1 MNGTSVGSVKRLMI
15 DKLSGRVAY
24 TVASFG
30 GFLGIGT
37 DEYTIPWNKLT
48 YDPSLGGFRT
58 DINAEQLKGS
68 PTFYRENNYSW
79 SDRQREETSFRT
91 GTPTPIGPDLTSDGM
106 RAAEK
111 AALIVSQIQVI
122 IISVSRHRCGWWPIG
137 SDADRDALS
146 NAVSLA
152 KTDEWRN

>member
-1 MNGTSVGSVKRLMI
+1 MTDASAIQYREAEQPKAASRWMETSELESSMSTTTSTTNAKRGQVTGNPLIESDRVEGTTIYDMNGTSVGSVKRLMI
-15 DKLSGRVAY
+15 DKLSGKVAY

-79 SDRQREETSFRT
+79 SDRQRER
-91 GTPTPIGPDLTSDGM
+91 DLF
-106 RAAEK
+106 
-111 AALIVSQIQVI
+111 
-122 IISVSRHRCGWWPIG
+122 
-137 SDADRDALS
+137 
-146 NAVSLA
+146 
-152 KTDEWRN
+152 

>member
-1 MNGTSVGSVKRLMI
+1 MPTTTSTTATGGQVTGNPLIESDRVEGTTIYDMNGTSVGSVKRLMI
-15 DKLSGRVAY
+15 DKLSGKVAY

-68 PTFYRENNYSW
+68 PTFYRENDYGW
-79 SDRQREETSFRT
+79 SDRQRERELFSYWH
-91 GTPTPIGPDLTSDGM
+91 SDPYW
-106 RAAEK
+106 
-111 AALIVSQIQVI
+111 S
-122 IISVSRHRCGWWPIG
+122 
-137 SDADRDALS
+137 
-146 NAVSLA
+146 
-152 KTDEWRN
+152 